1 MNIEEQQEQV
11 QKQDFEKKQQ
21 SISNINQN
29 DENSS

>member
-21 SISNINQN
+21 WISNINQK